1 MANTSALKKGTP
13 PTRESTPP
21 LVEANPRSFEG
32 KNKPIQVM
40 VPPEVFLA
48 FSARAGAE
56 FGFKKGSK
64 SRLFLTM
71 WKAYNS
77 MYS

>member
-32 KNKPIQVM
+32 KEQADPGDGATGGVSLFQRQGRSGIWLHKRL
-40 VPPEVFLA
+40 EVSTLPCHVE
-48 FSARAGAE
+48 S
-56 FGFKKGSK
+56 
-64 SRLFLTM
+64 L
-71 WKAYNS
+71 
-77 MYS
+77 